1 MKNELERNNLK
12 LKYSKCNLPT
22 RKKWSKC
29 PSSLMPGDADD
40 SSFEEKK
47 TKKLVEYYN
56 LQKMI
61 LWKERVSK
69 LT

>member
-1 MKNELERNNLK
+1 
-12 LKYSKCNLPT
+12 
-22 RKKWSKC
+22 
-29 PSSLMPGDADD
+29 MPGDADD

-61 LWKERVSK
+61 L
-69 LT
+69 